1 MRMKMPLNPDPLPRR
16 GEEKYLWLFIPSPL
30 MGEGKDEGDFKLFT
44 VYSSQYFQNRP
55 PCCTAVPYDNEMC
68 PLTLTLSRQSTT

>member
-1 MRMKMPLNPDPLPRR
+1 MRMKIPLHPDPLPRR

-44 VYSSQYFQNRP
+44 VYSLQFTVFP
-55 PCCTAVPYDNEMC
+55 G
-68 PLTLTLSRQSTT
+68 